1 MRIETGSRAGS
12 VTFVKVSRIQLAPGV
27 ALLFDLDGVIIDSM
41 PMHTLAWEKYM
52 ERHGVNVA
60 DLAQRMHGARNDQIV
75 ERFFG
80 RKLSPEEVFEH
91 GAAKERLFRE
101 MMGPRIEEH
110 LVAGIREFLA
120 ALDGAPMAIGSNAE
134 PANIAFTLDGAGIRR
149 YFRVIVDGQQVGR
162 GKPNPDVYVRAAELL
177 GVDPAACVVF
187 EDSAPGVEAGLKA
200 GAKVVGVA
208 TQARALSGVSLMV
221 DNFRDPR
228 LKPFL
233 ESIVPAA
240 AKPAPEDPSC
250 QNGRT

>member
-1 MRIETGSRAGS
+1 M
-12 VTFVKVSRIQLAPGV
+12 SRIQLAPGV

-52 ERHGVNVA
+52 ESHGVDVA
-60 DLAQRMHGARNDQIV
+60 DLTQRMHGARNDQIV

-80 RKLSPEEVFEH
+80 RRMSPKEVFEH

-101 MMGPRIEEH
+101 MMAPRIEEH

-120 ALDGAPMAIGSNAE
+120 SVEGAPMAIGSNAE
-134 PANIAFTLDGAGIRR
+134 PGNITFTLDGAGIRR
-149 YFRVIVDGQQVGR
+149 FFRVIVDGHQVAR
-162 GKPNPDVYVRAAELL
+162 GKPQPDVYLRAAELL
-177 GVDPAACVVF
+177 QVDPAACVVF
-187 EDSAPGVEAGLKA
+187 EDSAPGVEAGLNA

-208 TQARALSGVSLMV
+208 THVPALDGVSLMV
-221 DNFRDPR
+221 EDFFDPR

-240 AKPAPEDPSC
+240 AKNASADPAC
-250 QNGRT
+250 QNERT